1 MAARLNE
8 PPSTTSR
15 TLWFFPCMFVAL
27 IIAYAPALHG
37 TMLWD
42 DDGHLTRAGLRAW
55 GGLLRIWFEPGATQQ
70 YYPLVHSAFWLQ
82 ARLWDDA
89 FLGYHLVNV
98 ILHGISAGLLVVLLR
113 RLQIP
118 GALLAGAIFALHP
131 VQAESVAWM
140 TELKNTLSGVFYF
153 AAALAYLRYDRQRDA
168 RTYVVSVTLFFCALA
183 SKTVTATLPAALLA
197 VFWWRR
203 GSLDWRRDV
212 RPLVPFFALGALA
225 GLVTA
230 WVERTFIGARGADFL
245 LTPIDRLLVA
255 GRAVI
260 FYAEKDLWPAH
271 LTFIYPRWS
280 VSQDVWW
287 QYLFPVGVAAI
298 LLAGWQI
305 RPRSRA
311 PLAAALVF
319 CATLAPALGF
329 VNVYP
334 FRYSFVADHFQYLA
348 CVAVFV
354 PVAASATYLA
364 VRAGLRATLAECVLC
379 VLVGAPLAWVTHGET
394 RKYVDS
400 VTLYTVTLRQNPG
413 CWLCLENLGVAAQ
426 REVPAQHERAIALFG
441 EALRINPADAQLHN
455 NLGTTLMELGRLDE
469 AVAEER
475 QSIRYAPG
483 YAEAY
488 GNLGVALHKLGRQDE
503 AAAAYRTALDIKPG
517 LTFARTNLAILLAQA
532 GHSEEARTQLEGAAA
547 LPATD
552 PGAPAGAAAVQLGD
566 ASTAV
571 GEYAAA
577 IAHYRD
583 ALTQGAD
590 SPSTRMK
597 LGVALARSGAL
608 GDAASE
614 LQAVVRAAPRYAAAH
629 ANLANVLMSL
639 GDLPH
644 AIAEFQEAL
653 VLEPKMATV
662 HNDFGVALAR
672 SGRGDEAILQF
683 QEALRLNPAYAAAQA
698 NLAKA
703 SRK

>member
-1 MAARLNE
+1 M
-8 PPSTTSR
+8 SR
-15 TLWFFPCMFVAL
+15 TLWFFPCIFVAL
-27 IIAYAPALHG
+27 IIVYAPALHG

-42 DDGHLTRAGLRAW
+42 DDGHLTRAGLRSW
-55 GGLLRIWFEPGATQQ
+55 DGLVRIWFEPGATQQ

-82 ARLWDDA
+82 ARLWDDT

-113 RLQIP
+113 RLQVP
-118 GALLAGAIFALHP
+118 GALVVGAIFALHP

-168 RTYVVSVTLFFCALA
+168 RTYLVSLTLFFCALA

-212 RPLVPFFALGALA
+212 RPLVPFLALGALA

-230 WVERTFIGARGADFL
+230 WVERTFIGARGADFA

-260 FYAEKDLWPAH
+260 FYAGKDLWPVH

-287 QYLFPVGVAAI
+287 QYLFAVAVVGI
-298 LLAGWQI
+298 LLIGWAVRQ
-305 RPRSRA
+305 RSRA
-311 PLAAALVF
+311 PLSAALVF

-348 CVAVFV
+348 CVGVFV
-354 PVAASATYLA
+354 PVAGILTSLA
-364 VRAGLRATLAECVLC
+364 VRAGLTALIAEGVLC
-379 VLVGAPLAWVTHGET
+379 VAIAVPLALATHSAAI
-394 RKYVDS
+394 KYVNG

-426 REVPAQHERAIALFG
+426 REVPPKHDRAIALFG

-503 AAAAYRTALDIKPG
+503 AAAAYRTALEIKPG
-517 LTFARTNLAILLAQA
+517 LTFARTNLTILRVQA
-532 GHSEEARTQLEGAAA
+532 GHSEEAKTQLKDSAAV
-547 LPATD
+547 PTTD
-552 PGAPAGAAAVQLGD
+552 PAAPAGAAAVQLGD

-590 SPSTRMK
+590 TPSTRMK

-608 GDAASE
+608 GDAAAE
-614 LQAVVRAAPRYAAAH
+614 LQTVVRAAPRDAAAH
-629 ANLANVLMSL
+629 ANLANVLMSF

-672 SGRGDEAILQF
+672 TGRRDEAIVQF
-683 QEALRLNPAYAAAQA
+683 QEALRLNPDYAAAKA